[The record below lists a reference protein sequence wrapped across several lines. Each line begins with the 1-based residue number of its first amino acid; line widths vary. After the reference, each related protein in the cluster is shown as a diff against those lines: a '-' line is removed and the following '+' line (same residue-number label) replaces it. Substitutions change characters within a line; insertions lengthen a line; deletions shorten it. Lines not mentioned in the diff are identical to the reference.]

1 MGDTSGDTKAVSSF
15 NDPSLEWGD
24 SAPETASP
32 AAEPASSE
40 PAADPPPEGATA
52 LPATDATNADAPS
65 EPGPIP
71 YSRHKEILEGE
82 RTKLAEQEAKWQ
94 RVAWADE
101 LATAGYT
108 PEQIREAIGTQR
120 ALRENPVAALEELY
134 GAIQNSPHYAEQA
147 RSFAG
152 KLLGSKAQA
161 EDAEPQP
168 DLIGQDANGQFRVYS
183 AEQLAKREAWLERR
197 MVGQLEQRFQPL
209 LQAHQQAQQRE
220 QQQARDVQEAGA
232 AKAEFDAFKDR
243 PHFAEHKADILAF
256 MQAKQWQVP
265 LSDAYNHILVT
276 KVIPKLQETG
286 KAQAMADF
294 QKQAQA
300 SSAKPSSAAPVT
312 PATPKSFFDKDLV
325 W

>member
-1 MGDTSGDTKAVSSF
+1 MATNLGDTGAVTSF

-24 SAPETASP
+24 SPPETAPP
-32 AAEPASSE
+32 AADPASSE
-40 PAADPPPEGATA
+40 PAAETSSEDTTAPPAA
-52 LPATDATNADAPS
+52 DATNADAPS

-82 RTKLAEQEAKWQ
+82 RTKLADYESKWQ

-108 PEQIREAIGTQR
+108 PDQIREALGTQR
-120 ALRENPVAALEELY
+120 TLRDNPVAALEEIY
-134 GAIQNSPHYAEQA
+134 GALQNSPQYAEQA

-209 LQAHQQAQQRE
+209 IQSHQQAQQRE
-220 QQQARDVQEAGA
+220 QQAELWRSAEAELA
-232 AKAEFDAFKDR
+232 TYKDR
-243 PHFAEHKADILAF
+243 PGFTEHKTDIAALVGQGKTLA
-256 MQAKQWQVP
+256 
-265 LSDAYNHILVT
+265 DAYNHILVT

-300 SSAKPSSAAPVT
+300 SSAKPSAAAPVT
-312 PATPKSFFDKDLV
+312 PANPKSFFDKDLQ

>member
-40 PAADPPPEGATA
+40 PAADPPPESATA
-52 LPATDATNADAPS
+52 SPATDATNADAPS

-209 LQAHQQAQQRE
+209 IQSHQQAQQRE
-220 QQQARDVQEAGA
+220 QQAELWRSAEAELA
-232 AKAEFDAFKDR
+232 TYKDR
-243 PHFAEHKADILAF
+243 PGFTEHKTEIAALVGQGRPLA
-256 MQAKQWQVP
+256 
-265 LSDAYNHILVT
+265 DAYNHILVT

-300 SSAKPSSAAPVT
+300 SSAKPSTAAPVT
-312 PATPKSFFDKDLV
+312 PANPKSFFDKDLV

>member
-1 MGDTSGDTKAVSSF
+1 MGDNSGDTSAVTSF
-15 NDPSLEWGD
+15 NDPSLDWG
-24 SAPETASP
+24 STEPETASP

-40 PAADPPPEGATA
+40 PAAAPSPESATA
-52 LPATDATNADAPS
+52 SPATDATNADAPA

-82 RTKLAEQEAKWQ
+82 RTKLADYESKWQ
-94 RVAWADE
+94 RVAWAEE

-209 LQAHQQAQQRE
+209 IQSHQQAQQRE
-220 QQQARDVQEAGA
+220 QQAELWRSAEAELA
-232 AKAEFDAFKDR
+232 TYKDR
-243 PHFAEHKADILAF
+243 PGFTEHKTEIAALVGQGRPLA
-256 MQAKQWQVP
+256 
-265 LSDAYNHILVT
+265 DAYNHILVT

>member
-32 AAEPASSE
+32 AADPASSE
-40 PAADPPPEGATA
+40 PAADPPPESATA
-52 LPATDATNADAPS
+52 SPATDATNADAPS

-209 LQAHQQAQQRE
+209 IQSHQQAQQRE
-220 QQQARDVQEAGA
+220 QQAELWRSAEAELA
-232 AKAEFDAFKDR
+232 TYKDR
-243 PHFAEHKADILAF
+243 PGFTEHKTEIAALVGQGRPLA
-256 MQAKQWQVP
+256 
-265 LSDAYNHILVT
+265 DAYNHILVT

-300 SSAKPSSAAPVT
+300 SSAKPSTAAPVT
-312 PATPKSFFDKDLV
+312 PANPKSFFDKDLV

>member
-209 LQAHQQAQQRE
+209 IQSHQQAQQRE
-220 QQQARDVQEAGA
+220 QQAELWRSAEAELA
-232 AKAEFDAFKDR
+232 TYKDR
-243 PHFAEHKADILAF
+243 PGFTEHKTEIAALVGQGRPLA
-256 MQAKQWQVP
+256 
-265 LSDAYNHILVT
+265 DAYNHILVT

-300 SSAKPSSAAPVT
+300 SSAKPSTAAPVT
-312 PATPKSFFDKDLV
+312 PANPKSFFDKDLV

>member
-15 NDPSLEWGD
+15 NDPSLEWED

-40 PAADPPPEGATA
+40 PAADPPPESATA
-52 LPATDATNADAPS
+52 SPATDATNADAPS

-209 LQAHQQAQQRE
+209 IQSHQQAQQRE
-220 QQQARDVQEAGA
+220 QQAELWRSAEAELA
-232 AKAEFDAFKDR
+232 TYKDR
-243 PHFAEHKADILAF
+243 PGFTEHKTEIAALVGQGRPLA
-256 MQAKQWQVP
+256 
-265 LSDAYNHILVT
+265 DAYNHILVT

-300 SSAKPSSAAPVT
+300 SSAKPSTAAPVT
-312 PATPKSFFDKDLV
+312 PANPKSFFDKDLV

>member
-32 AAEPASSE
+32 AADPASSE
-40 PAADPPPEGATA
+40 PAADPPPESATA

-209 LQAHQQAQQRE
+209 IQSHQQAQQRE
-220 QQQARDVQEAGA
+220 QQAELWRSAEAELA
-232 AKAEFDAFKDR
+232 TYKDR
-243 PHFAEHKADILAF
+243 PGFTEHKTEIAALVGQGRPLA
-256 MQAKQWQVP
+256 
-265 LSDAYNHILVT
+265 DAYNHILVT

-300 SSAKPSSAAPVT
+300 SSAKPSTAAPVT
-312 PATPKSFFDKDLV
+312 PANPKSFFDKDLV

>member
-209 LQAHQQAQQRE
+209 IQSHQQAQQRE
-220 QQQARDVQEAGA
+220 QQAELWRSAEAELA
-232 AKAEFDAFKDR
+232 TYKDR
-243 PHFAEHKADILAF
+243 PGFTEHKAEIAALVGQGKALA
-256 MQAKQWQVP
+256 
-265 LSDAYNHILVT
+265 DAYNHILVT

-300 SSAKPSSAAPVT
+300 SSAKPSTAAPVT
-312 PATPKSFFDKDLV
+312 PANPKSFFDKDLV